1 MEFVGSAGGESSPP
15 SEEEEEEEDDDD
27 YGDGPMVIV
36 APQRLSMRLRDQ
48 ADFDEHRA
56 EVRSFGCGGHDHR
69 EYDYRG

>member
-1 MEFVGSAGGESSPP
+1 MHAEGSARELILYTST
-15 SEEEEEEEDDDD
+15 
-27 YGDGPMVIV
+27 IV
-36 APQRLSMRLRDQ
+36 RSTFIYTAERNRTHAERRMRSAAARE